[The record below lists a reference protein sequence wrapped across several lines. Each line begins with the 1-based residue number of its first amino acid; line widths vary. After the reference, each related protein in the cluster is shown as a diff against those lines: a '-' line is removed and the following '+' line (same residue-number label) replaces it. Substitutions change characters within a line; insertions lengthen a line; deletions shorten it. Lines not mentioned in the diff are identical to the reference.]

1 MILSTDG
8 VARLASGAFVC
19 FESAGA
25 CACAEAA
32 GATADTMHAIRTI
45 AHSRKHLDTSRCE
58 IMFVPARLCQQ
69 IRSGLPGP
77 GCPIDAGFPF
87 CPRKKRKKA
96 LQKVSDFPKACS
108 RRRLYRCGRAAKVA
122 ADRYARQFAPCRGAS
137 TAVPQ
142 HSLNS
147 LERQIDCD
155 CGRKLR
161 LVGGG
166 SRSAVARYRC
176 VGIDTFQVAPG
187 VYRRVV
193 DSHFV
198 MKVRTG

>member
-45 AHSRKHLDTSRCE
+45 AHSRKHLDTLRCE
-58 IMFVPARLCQQ
+58 IMFVPARLCLQ

-122 ADRYARQFAPCRGAS
+122 ADRYARQSCAVSRSFHSATTTFVEFTGA
-137 TAVPQ
+137 A
-142 HSLNS
+142 N
-147 LERQIDCD
+147 R
-155 CGRKLR
+155 LR
-161 LVGGG
+161 LREEAAA
-166 SRSAVARYRC
+166 SR
-176 VGIDTFQVAPG
+176 
-187 VYRRVV
+187 RRFEKCCCSLRLRW
-193 DSHFV
+193 D
-198 MKVRTG
+198 